1 MIIVITFGFLAM
13 VPYAGNLGLNFVIL
27 WWDIFVDFHG
37 NFGKAILHTEEHQ
50 IK

>member
-37 NFGKAILHTEEHQ
+37 NFGKAIPHIEELQ
-50 IK
+50 NR